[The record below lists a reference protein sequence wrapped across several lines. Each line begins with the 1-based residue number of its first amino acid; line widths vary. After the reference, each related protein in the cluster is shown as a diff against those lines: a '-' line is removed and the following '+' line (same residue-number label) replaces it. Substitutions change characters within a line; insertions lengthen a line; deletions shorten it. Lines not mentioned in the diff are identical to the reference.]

1 MLKYIHIGGFFM
13 TPQIIAL
20 IVNLSLLLFVVIGFL
35 MGLKRGLK
43 KQAMWCGFFALAV
56 ILSFIFT
63 PLITKGIINIKFGSQ
78 SLRDMLLSFITGNEV
93 VDGLYVEGSAFA
105 SAVDNLP
112 IMIANLAVFI
122 IVLYLFIFLL
132 WIVYMIVASIVFSK
146 KRQNKNIQGKVYTI
160 KAGQAV
166 ELIDQPVKKHRLLGS
181 LIGVLQGFMLCF
193 FTLLPISGV
202 VGIYMDASQTKVVYA
217 EETTN
222 QTAVQELL
230 NSVVPANIQSYI
242 KAYDGTIINKVGGVI
257 GFDNLCFNGIAKTT
271 INGESV
277 KLRNEIQTFAQIYDS
292 VEFLFDLDFNNLDY
306 KSLNFEKLNKTV
318 DLLFD
323 STLFRN
329 LSAEI
334 IPYALDYVTTNDLVE
349 GNEIKDIC
357 LALKVGFED
366 EDSISA
372 LKTELKSVL
381 NVAETLCTSG
391 IVNELTSSEIDTN
404 KILDILVA
412 EDCKNLNKIINNV
425 LSSTTVKNLLV
436 GTLNVGL
443 NMLET
448 SFANPCEL
456 DRIKVEN
463 VQWNSVKNDVT
474 TIASSFA
481 EIYEIISIE
490 FESKSLLEKV
500 YEVDYV
506 TLLDNI
512 GSELDTLK
520 NTTLFTTSVNETN
533 IYDNLL
539 TAFQGEEIGTYLNLL
554 EIKSDKNF
562 NFSTQLSNVKNLLT
576 QAKPI
581 ALNTQTF
588 EEFNYTNI
596 KQSINIL
603 TNSDL
608 AKLVKIEA
616 LDKLDDSVN
625 DIENLEFKT
634 LVSDI
639 LTDAQ
644 SKNSISALSSDI
656 SSFLDILEICGK
668 SGLLDQLKNNNID
681 VMSVIRN
688 LDEEVGNK
696 KQYEI
701 LIEKLVS
708 TPILKKTLINLT
720 NILVDTLESSLS
732 DEDSPLTLA
741 RVIQQDADW
750 TGWTELESKLK
761 TIFEELV
768 CIALTYEDEQKFELT
783 TDILDDRF
791 ISCLTN
797 IGTMLDNF
805 ATLSLWQV
813 GEDNIYDQTITALAD
828 KDLGEYINFNS
839 AKLDNFNNNEF
850 WKPELEAYKTSLERM
865 IEKKISTPDGEIT
878 LLKALLDGYD
888 TESIIKILTTEDTLG
903 ETPIINDV
911 DTILTPILERDL
923 LKKVAVMVLNEVNFQ
938 IEKITNSD
946 ITKETMTL
954 PKVTLETNI
963 SVQST
968 DILSVIKEAVKALNL
983 ENPEIR
989 DYKPLLN
996 AMQTNYETV
1005 YGTSDE
1011 GVFKQAYI
1019 LLENYIN
1026 SELKEEIASNF
1037 GINANTLKNVAN
1049 IPLDTLIDV
1058 ADTATTVIEKI
1069 SNNTATAEDINALV
1083 DELKSDEVQELV
1095 EVVASN
1101 GGSITISNDLKT
1113 EVAEHIAEL
1122 VSNGEIDADLQS
1134 QLKGILGITA

>member
-1 MLKYIHIGGFFM
+1 M
-13 TPQIIAL
+13 TPQVIAL
-20 IVNLSLLLFVVIGFL
+20 IVNLALLLFVVIGFL

-132 WIVYMIVASIVFSK
+132 WIVYMIIASIVFSK

-193 FTLLPISGV
+193 FTLLPISGI

-217 EETTN
+217 EETTQ

-230 NSVVPANIQSYI
+230 NSVVPAEIQGYI
-242 KAYDGTIINKVGGVI
+242 KAYDGTIINKVGGFI

-366 EDSISA
+366 EDSISE

-391 IVNELTSSEIDTN
+391 IVNELTTSEIDTN

-448 SFANPCEL
+448 SFTNTCEL

-481 EIYEIISIE
+481 EIYNIINIE
-490 FESKSLLEKV
+490 FESESLLEKV
-500 YEVDYV
+500 YEIDYV

-512 GSELDTLK
+512 GSGLDTLK
-520 NTTLFTTSVNETN
+520 NSTLFTTSVNGTN

-539 TAFQGEEIGTYLNLL
+539 TAFQGEEIGTYLNLS

-581 ALNTQTF
+581 VLETQTF
-588 EEFNYTNI
+588 KDYNYTNL
-596 KQSINIL
+596 KQTINNL
-603 TNSDL
+603 TSSDL
-608 AKLVKIEA
+608 ANLVKIET
-616 LDKLDDSVN
+616 LDKLEDSVN

-644 SKNSISALSSDI
+644 TKTSISALSSDI
-656 SSFLDILEICGK
+656 SSLLDILEICGK
-668 SGLLDQLKNNNID
+668 SGLLDQLKNNNLD

-708 TPILKKTLINLT
+708 TPILKKTLINST

-732 DEDSPLTLA
+732 EEDSPLTLA

-761 TIFEELV
+761 TIFEEFV

-783 TDILDDRF
+783 TDMLDDRF

-813 GEDNIYDQTITALAD
+813 GEDNIYDQIITALAD
-828 KDLGEYINFNS
+828 KDLGEYINFTS

-850 WKPELEAYKTSLERM
+850 WRPELEAYKTSLERM

-888 TESIIKILTTEDTLG
+888 TESIIKILTTQDALG

-923 LKKVAVMVLNEVNFQ
+923 LKNVAVMILNEVNFQ
-938 IEKITNSD
+938 IEN
-946 ITKETMTL
+946 
-954 PKVTLETNI
+954 
-963 SVQST
+963 
-968 DILSVIKEAVKALNL
+968 
-983 ENPEIR
+983 
-989 DYKPLLN
+989 
-996 AMQTNYETV
+996 
-1005 YGTSDE
+1005 
-1011 GVFKQAYI
+1011 
-1019 LLENYIN
+1019 
-1026 SELKEEIASNF
+1026 
-1037 GINANTLKNVAN
+1037 
-1049 IPLDTLIDV
+1049 
-1058 ADTATTVIEKI
+1058 
-1069 SNNTATAEDINALV
+1069 
-1083 DELKSDEVQELV
+1083 
-1095 EVVASN
+1095 
-1101 GGSITISNDLKT
+1101 
-1113 EVAEHIAEL
+1113 
-1122 VSNGEIDADLQS
+1122 
-1134 QLKGILGITA
+1134 